1 MTHQHSVTG
10 ASPGWEHSQPH
21 TSQPL
26 AQWMQDRQRAFAEFS
41 QSLQPSKSAD
51 PFFDTAVAPPSL
63 LQHDPLF
70 WNRPSLISNREILE
84 DSTKPPTYK
93 NRKPE
98 HSNMLASSDASSL
111 SPKAKVSYDDG
122 EFAVEIPLRDYK
134 PEELSVKTE
143 GNVLVIL
150 AKHETQ
156 TETGAS
162 FVSKQFEQR
171 FSLPSGVKPESIVS
185 SLSKDGNLKVT
196 APRMT
201 SATSIGGFRK
211 TRGAIEEDVYVPPPP
226 VQAAAPQNQGLPHP
240 KVVYDDEKF
249 QITLDTQHFKPE
261 ELDVKVDGTTIIIIA
276 KQEVKESGATR
287 KRVYEQ
293 KYTLPSG
300 VQADRVTSTINS
312 DGVLTINAPK
322 GKAVA
327 SSVNHTIEQKI
338 DRQPSSMNQT
348 IEQKMDRILSPS
360 SWTDHTNLSTNRSL
374 VDNINTKRSLFD
386 TDDLFGDNSGQSRT
400 FIDGDL
406 YKIEINVQNFKPEDL
421 VIKTVGQTIQV
432 EAKHEEKT
440 SDGASSSTRNFSQS
454 FTLPREV
461 DPESVASSL
470 SRDGKLTIEAPLPKA
485 KSVASNERLVPIKHN

>member
-1 MTHQHSVTG
+1 MG
-10 ASPGWEHSQPH
+10 SPGWEYSQPH
-21 TSQPL
+21 SQPL

-41 QSLQPSKSAD
+41 QSLQPTKSAD
-51 PFFDTAVAPPSL
+51 PFLFDTAVVTPPSL
-63 LQHDPLF
+63 LQRDPLF

-84 DSTKPPTYK
+84 DATQAATDKDRK
-93 NRKPE
+93 NE
-98 HSNMLASSDASSL
+98 NSNMLASSDASL

-185 SLSKDGNLKVT
+185 SLSKDGTLKVT

-226 VQAAAPQNQGLPHP
+226 VQAAAPQTQGLPHP
-240 KVVYDDEKF
+240 KVVYDDDKF
-249 QITLDTQHFKPE
+249 QITLDCQHFKPE

-327 SSVNHTIEQKI
+327 SSMNQTIEQKM
-338 DRQPSSMNQT
+338 PSSMNQT

-360 SWTDHTNLSTNRSL
+360 SWTDHTNLNTNRSL
-374 VDNINTKRSLFD
+374 VDNINTKRSIVD

-406 YKIEINVQNFKPEDL
+406 YKIEINVQNFNPEDL

-440 SDGASSSTRNFSQS
+440 SDGASFSSRNFSQS

-485 KSVASNERLVPIKHN
+485 KTLASNERLVPIKHN

>member
-1 MTHQHSVTG
+1 MGT
-10 ASPGWEHSQPH
+10 
-21 TSQPL
+21 
-26 AQWMQDRQRAFAEFS
+26 
-41 QSLQPSKSAD
+41 PS
-51 PFFDTAVAPPSL
+51 
-63 LQHDPLF
+63 LF
-70 WNRPSLISNREILE
+70 WNSRPSLVSNRELTE
-84 DSTKPPTYK
+84 DSAHRPIY
-93 NRKPE
+93 NDRRNE
-98 HSNMLASSDASSL
+98 NSNMLASSDASL

-134 PEELSVKTE
+134 PEGLSVKTE

-185 SLSKDGNLKVT
+185 SLAKDGTLKVT
-196 APRMT
+196 APRTT

-211 TRGAIEEDVYVPPPP
+211 TRGAIEEDVYVPPAP
-226 VQAAAPQNQGLPHP
+226 VQAATPQNQGLPHP

-249 QITLDTQHFKPE
+249 QITLDCQHFKPE
-261 ELDVKVDGTTIIIIA
+261 ELDVKVDGTTIVIIA

-293 KYTLPSG
+293 KYTLPNG

-312 DGVLTINAPK
+312 EGVLTINAPK
-322 GKAVA
+322 GKAA
-327 SSVNHTIEQKI
+327 A
-338 DRQPSSMNQT
+338 SSMNQT

-360 SWTDHTNLSTNRSL
+360 AWTDHANLTPNRSL
-374 VDNINTKRSLFD
+374 VD
-386 TDDLFGDNSGQSRT
+386 TDDLLGDNSGLSRT

-421 VIKTVGQTIQV
+421 VIKTVGQTVQV

-440 SDGASSSTRNFSQS
+440 SDGASFSSRNFSQS

-461 DPESVASSL
+461 NPESVASSL

-485 KSVASNERLVPIKHN
+485 KSLASNERLVPIKHN

>member
-1 MTHQHSVTG
+1 MTHQHSVSG
-10 ASPGWEHSQPH
+10 ASPGRTEQYPSQQSHPH
-21 TSQPL
+21 SQPL

-41 QSLQPSKSAD
+41 QSLQPITAKSAD
-51 PFFDTAVAPPSL
+51 PFFDTAVTATPSL

-70 WNRPSLISNREILE
+70 WNRPSSLISNREILE
-84 DSTKPPTYK
+84 DSTQRPIF
-93 NRKPE
+93 NDRRNE
-98 HSNMLASSDASSL
+98 NSNMLASSDASL

-185 SLSKDGNLKVT
+185 SLSKDGHLKVT
-196 APRMT
+196 APRTT

-211 TRGAIEEDVYVPPPP
+211 TRGAIEEDVHVPSTP
-226 VQAAAPQNQGLPHP
+226 VKAAATEQIQGLPHP

-249 QITLDTQHFKPE
+249 QITLDCQHFKPE
-261 ELDVKVDGTTIIIIA
+261 ELDVKVDGTTIVIIA

-327 SSVNHTIEQKI
+327 SS
-338 DRQPSSMNQT
+338 MNQT

-360 SWTDHTNLSTNRSL
+360 SWPEHTNLNTNRTL
-374 VDNINTKRSLFD
+374 VDNINTKRSIVD
-386 TDDLFGDNSGQSRT
+386 DDLFGDNSGQART

-440 SDGASSSTRNFSQS
+440 SDGASFSSRNFSQS

-461 DPESVASSL
+461 NPESVASSL
-470 SRDGKLTIEAPLPKA
+470 SKDGKLTIEAPLPKA
-485 KSVASNERLVPIKHN
+485 KTLASNERLVPIKHN

>member
-1 MTHQHSVTG
+1 MGT
-10 ASPGWEHSQPH
+10 
-21 TSQPL
+21 
-26 AQWMQDRQRAFAEFS
+26 
-41 QSLQPSKSAD
+41 PS
-51 PFFDTAVAPPSL
+51 
-63 LQHDPLF
+63 LF
-70 WNRPSLISNREILE
+70 WNSRPSLVSNRELTE
-84 DSTKPPTYK
+84 DSAHRPIY
-93 NRKPE
+93 NDRKTE
-98 HSNMLASSDASSL
+98 NSNMLASSDASL
-111 SPKAKVSYDDG
+111 SPKAKVSYDEG
-122 EFAVEIPLRDYK
+122 QFVVEIPLKDYK

-156 TETGAS
+156 TETGGS

-185 SLSKDGNLKVT
+185 SLSKDGTLKVT
-196 APRMT
+196 APRTT

-211 TRGAIEEDVYVPPPP
+211 TRGAIEEDVYVPPAP
-226 VQAAAPQNQGLPHP
+226 VQAATPQNQGLPHP

-249 QITLDTQHFKPE
+249 QITLDCQHFKPE
-261 ELDVKVDGTTIIIIA
+261 ELDVKVDGTTIVIIA

-293 KYTLPSG
+293 KYTLPNG

-312 DGVLTINAPK
+312 EGVLTINAPK
-322 GKAVA
+322 GKAA
-327 SSVNHTIEQKI
+327 A
-338 DRQPSSMNQT
+338 SSMNQT

-360 SWTDHTNLSTNRSL
+360 SWTDHANLTPNRSL
-374 VDNINTKRSLFD
+374 VD
-386 TDDLFGDNSGQSRT
+386 TDDLFGDNSGLSRT

-421 VIKTVGQTIQV
+421 VIKTVGQTVQV

-440 SDGASSSTRNFSQS
+440 SDGASFSSRNFSQS

-461 DPESVASSL
+461 NPESVASSL
-470 SRDGKLTIEAPLPKA
+470 SRDGKLTIEAPLPKS
-485 KSVASNERLVPIKHN
+485 KTLASNERLVPIKHNLKHRAFLL

>member
-1 MTHQHSVTG
+1 MG
-10 ASPGWEHSQPH
+10 SPGWDGSSNYSQQSPNQIP
-21 TSQPL
+21 QPNL
-26 AQWMQDRQRAFAEFS
+26 AQWVQDRQRAFAEFS
-41 QSLQPSKSAD
+41 QSLQPINTKSTTD
-51 PFFDTAVAPPSL
+51 SFFDIDPITPQPPHRSNL
-63 LQHDPLF
+63 LLSHQDPLF
-70 WNRPSLISNREILE
+70 WNRPSLISNRETFDESSEPLQ
-84 DSTKPPTYK
+84 YK
-93 NRKPE
+93 TRKSD
-98 HSNMLASSDASSL
+98 HSNMLSSSEASL

-185 SLSKDGNLKVT
+185 SLSKDGHLKVT
-196 APRMT
+196 APRTT

-211 TRGAIEEDVYVPPPP
+211 TRGAIEEDVHVPSAP
-226 VQAAAPQNQGLPHP
+226 VQAAATPQTQGLPHP

-249 QITLDTQHFKPE
+249 QITLDCQHFKPE
-261 ELDVKVDGTTIIIIA
+261 ELN
-276 KQEVKESGATR
+276 ESGATR
-287 KRVYEQ
+287 KRVHEQ

-327 SSVNHTIEQKI
+327 SS
-338 DRQPSSMNQT
+338 MNQT

-360 SWTDHTNLSTNRSL
+360 SWPEHTNLNTNRTL
-374 VDNINTKRSLFD
+374 VDNINTKRSIVD
-386 TDDLFGDNSGQSRT
+386 DDLFGDNSGQART

-440 SDGASSSTRNFSQS
+440 ADGASFSSRNFS
-454 FTLPREV
+454 
-461 DPESVASSL
+461 
-470 SRDGKLTIEAPLPKA
+470 
-485 KSVASNERLVPIKHN
+485 